1 MAKKTENAQE
11 VIREIEAGKRYPIYF
26 LMGEEPYY
34 IDEISNRLL
43 KLVLTES
50 QQDFDQRILYGKDLS
65 VAQLIN
71 EARRYPTLAPYQV
84 ILVREAQ
91 MIRNF
96 EEEFLLYVQQPMPS
110 TILIINYKYKS
121 LDKRRKLYSA
131 LEQSALLF
139 ESKKMYDNQIPAWI
153 TRFLSEQEIQIEA
166 KAAQMLADFL
176 GTDLG
181 RIVGELEKLKLLLKT
196 KPYKITAAMVELNIG
211 VSKEYNNFE
220 LIDAIKQKDQFKAQQ
235 IPQYFARNPKNNAMV
250 VTLIVLFDY
259 FSKLLMYH
267 YLPDKSSSNV
277 ASQLGIPPFLV
288 KNYQQGAQHYN
299 ANKVVRNISLIR
311 HYDARL
317 KGFEQAALPESELLR
332 ELLCLLM
339 A

>member
-1 MAKKTENAQE
+1 
-11 VIREIEAGKRYPIYF
+11 
-26 LMGEEPYY
+26 
-34 IDEISNRLL
+34 
-43 KLVLTES
+43 
-50 QQDFDQRILYGKDLS
+50 
-65 VAQLIN
+65 
-71 EARRYPTLAPYQV
+71 
-84 ILVREAQ
+84 
-91 MIRNF
+91 
-96 EEEFLLYVQQPMPS
+96 
-110 TILIINYKYKS
+110 
-121 LDKRRKLYSA
+121 
-131 LEQSALLF
+131 
-139 ESKKMYDNQIPAWI
+139 MYDNQIPAWI
-153 TRFLSEQEIQIEA
+153 TRFLSEQEIQSEA

-235 IPQYFARNPKNNAMV
+235 IAQYFARNPKNNAMV

>member
-1 MAKKTENAQE
+1 
-11 VIREIEAGKRYPIYF
+11 
-26 LMGEEPYY
+26 
-34 IDEISNRLL
+34 
-43 KLVLTES
+43 
-50 QQDFDQRILYGKDLS
+50 
-65 VAQLIN
+65 
-71 EARRYPTLAPYQV
+71 
-84 ILVREAQ
+84 
-91 MIRNF
+91 
-96 EEEFLLYVQQPMPS
+96 
-110 TILIINYKYKS
+110 
-121 LDKRRKLYSA
+121 
-131 LEQSALLF
+131 
-139 ESKKMYDNQIPAWI
+139 
-153 TRFLSEQEIQIEA
+153 
-166 KAAQMLADFL
+166 
-176 GTDLG
+176 
-181 RIVGELEKLKLLLKT
+181 VGELEKLKLLLKI

-235 IPQYFARNPKNNAMV
+235 IAQYFARNPKNNAMV

-339 A
+339 T